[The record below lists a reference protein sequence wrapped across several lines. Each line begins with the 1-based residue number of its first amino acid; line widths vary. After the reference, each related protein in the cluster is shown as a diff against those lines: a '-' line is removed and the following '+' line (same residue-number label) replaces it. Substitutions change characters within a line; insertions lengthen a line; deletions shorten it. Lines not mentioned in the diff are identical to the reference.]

1 MAKPPPT
8 LANMRPLI
16 IRPYIICPDCGRSAP
31 DAGDGLCQDCRD
43 LARLRAAVGEWA
55 RHYSQLPA
63 ADPGRIPAN
72 LALAELARELGLV
85 AP

>member
-8 LANMRPLI
+8 LSNMRPLI

-43 LARLRAAVGEWA
+43 HARIRAAVAAWA
-55 RHYSQLPA
+55 RNVCFVHAGSPEQRLF
-63 ADPGRIPAN
+63 I
-72 LALAELARELGLV
+72 LARELGLV
-85 AP
+85 NGSTP